1 MPAVVDVE
9 DLLSAGLDALS
20 SHQRR
25 AARIISLVP
34 TENAGSRLAG
44 AAYGTD
50 AAARA
55 FFNIDGEPGGWTL
68 PSRRHAAR
76 IETDVTLPLL
86 HDATGASYV
95 SARPLSGT
103 QSTTLVLASL
113 DAPAGATVLIV
124 HAAHEGVC
132 RTARLV
138 RRMRYTDVHVRHADP
153 YRPDPAALAAAT
165 AAHRPALILFEDGGL
180 FPLPLA
186 ELLTATGAARTH
198 VDISATMPLIFG
210 GLLPNPLHLG
220 ADSIGGSTHTAF
232 PGPQHGVLAMRTA
245 PVAEA
250 VFAAERDLI
259 ASHHLAAV
267 CALGLALAEF
277 QSRAGLAYA
286 RAIVRTA
293 RALGDALAA
302 AGLPPL
308 AADRGYTGGHQLW
321 VDTRTAGLD
330 AARAGERLA
339 AGGIDAEI
347 RDDLPGLGGAPALSL
362 GVAEAVHTGLT
373 ESHTPRLAA
382 LMSLAIRDPDAR
394 DRVAFDVR
402 ALRQHLHSPYV
413 LPGRPAR

>member
-25 AARIISLVP
+25 AARVISLVP
-34 TENAGSRLAG
+34 TENAGSRLAR

-55 FFNIDGEPGGWTL
+55 FFNIDGDPGSWTL

-76 IETDVTLPLL
+76 LETEVTLPLL

-95 SARPLSGT
+95 SARPLSGSQT
-103 QSTTLVLASL
+103 TTLVLASL
-113 DAPAGATVLIV
+113 SAPPGAAVLVV
-124 HAAHEGVC
+124 HAAHEGQC
-132 RTARLV
+132 RTSRLV
-138 RRMRYTDVHVRHADP
+138 HRMRYTAVHPAHPDP
-153 YRPDPAALAAAT
+153 YRPDPSALSAAMAAY
-165 AAHRPALILFEDGGL
+165 RPALVIFEDGGL
-180 FPLPLA
+180 FPLPLP
-186 ELLTATGAARTH
+186 ELLAAVGDARTH

-210 GLLPNPLHLG
+210 GVLPNPLGLG

-232 PGPQHGVLAMRTA
+232 PGPQHGLLAMRTA
-245 PVAEA
+245 EVAEA

-277 QSRAGLAYA
+277 QSRAGSAYA
-286 RAIVRTA
+286 HAVVRTA
-293 RALGDALAA
+293 RALGGALAE
-302 AGLPPL
+302 AGLTPQ

-321 VDTRTAGLD
+321 VDTRPAGVD
-330 AARAGERLA
+330 AAVAGERLA

-347 RDDLPGLGGAPALSL
+347 RHDLPGLRGVAALSL
-362 GVAEAVHTGLT
+362 GVAEAVHAGLDET
-373 ESHTPRLAA
+373 HVTRLAT
-382 LMSLAIRDPDAR
+382 LMALAIRDPDAR
-394 DRVAFDVR
+394 DRVAFEVR
-402 ALRQHLHSPYV
+402 ALRQHLHSPYI
-413 LPGRPAR
+413 LPS

>member
-1 MPAVVDVE
+1 MVDVE

-25 AARIISLVP
+25 AARVISLVP
-34 TENAGSRLAG
+34 SENAGSRLAR
-44 AAYGTD
+44 AVFGTD

-55 FFNIDGEPGGWTL
+55 FFNIDGDPANWTL

-76 IETDVTLPLL
+76 IETDLTLPLL
-86 HDATGASYV
+86 HVATGASYV

-113 DAPAGATVLIV
+113 DAPPGGTVLVV
-124 HAAHEGVC
+124 HAAHDGPC
-132 RTARLV
+132 RTSRLV
-138 RRMRYTDVHVRHADP
+138 ARMRYAAVHLAHADP
-153 YRPDPAALAAAT
+153 YRPDPSALEAAI
-165 AAHRPALILFEDGGL
+165 AAHRPALVLFEDGGL
-180 FPLPLA
+180 FPLPLPD
-186 ELLTATGAARTH
+186 LLAVTGGVRTH

-245 PVAEA
+245 GVAEA

-286 RAIVRTA
+286 RAVVRTA
-293 RALGDALAA
+293 RALGGALAA
-302 AGLPPL
+302 EGLVPQ
-308 AADRGYTGGHQLW
+308 AAERGFTGGHQLW
-321 VDTRTAGLD
+321 VDTRPAGVD
-330 AARAGERLA
+330 AAVAGERLA

-347 RDDLPGLGGAPALSL
+347 RHDLPGFGGVPALSL
-362 GVAEAVHTGLT
+362 GVAEAVHAGLG
-373 ESHTPRLAA
+373 EQQAGRLAGLIA
-382 LMSLAIRDPDAR
+382 LAIRDPEAR

-413 LPGRPAR
+413 LPTPPPGV